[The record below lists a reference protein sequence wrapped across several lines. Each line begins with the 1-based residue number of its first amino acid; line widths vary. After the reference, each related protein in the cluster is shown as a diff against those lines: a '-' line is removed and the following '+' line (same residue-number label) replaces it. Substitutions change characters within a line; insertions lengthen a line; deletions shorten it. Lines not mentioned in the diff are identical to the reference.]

1 MPSYRNMKLSELR
14 NQETGFVVTHEGSP
28 SFRLRLEELGFVPG
42 QEVKRLYASP
52 LGSPIVFAMLGQ
64 RVALRRS
71 EAELIHVT
79 TGRPDENYADEQ
91 RVAKTPVTPNG
102 RPKKHGR
109 PFNIGHHHAPSQP
122 SHPEDFHA
130 MSCSPASCAGCAGC
144 SPRKPLAP
152 KSEGTITIALV
163 GNPNCGKTTVFNA
176 ASGGHER
183 TGNYAGVTVSSVV
196 GETHFEGRT
205 IRFVDLPGTY
215 SLRAYSPEEA
225 YVMHELQKGEIDVV
239 LNVLDVNNLER
250 NLLLTLQLRE
260 LGVPMVGVLNLYDEF
275 EESGSTLDVERL
287 EAHVGMP
294 FVRCVASRKKGV
306 DDAIRS
312 AIRLFDERSAAQAA
326 GTADPIAE
334 TLQSDPHS
342 HADPHALVH
351 HYLADIYHLQEGRA
365 VRFTTALDRWLA
377 KSGLAYVAFFVVMY
391 LVFYITFTLGA
402 YPMDWMDAGIGYL
415 GEKVSLLLPSS
426 WATDLL
432 VEGIIGGVGA
442 VIVFL
447 PNILILYFFISI
459 LEDSGYL
466 ARAALLFDPLLRRVG
481 LHGKSFFPMLT
492 GFGCNVPAVMATR
505 TIESRKSR
513 LITMVTLPFM
523 SCSAR
528 LPVYVVFTGAFF
540 PDNAVGVMFALYVGG
555 ILIAFL
561 SAWML
566 NFVIRRHEES
576 HFVMEVPPY
585 RRPVASS
592 VVRHTWEKGRQ
603 YLRKMGG
610 LILIA
615 SMVVWG
621 LGYFPRAEGEVTASQ
636 QQEQSYLGRAGH
648 LMQPVI
654 APLGFDWRMGV
665 GILAG
670 AGAKELMVSTL
681 GVLYH
686 LDEETA
692 ATVGSGE
699 DEEADSQLT
708 AALRASTSP
717 AAGLSYVVF
726 ALLYF
731 PCLATIAAIRGES
744 GRWRYALFSA
754 LYSTLLAYAA
764 AWMTYQLAS

>member
-1 MPSYRNMKLSELR
+1 MKLSELR
-14 NQETGFVVTHEGSP
+14 NQETGFVVTLDGSP

-52 LGSPIVFAMLGQ
+52 VGSPIVFAMLGQ
-64 RVALRRS
+64 RVALRRI
-71 EAELIHVT
+71 EAELIGIT
-79 TGRPDENYADEQ
+79 TERPDENYADEQ
-91 RVAKTPVTPNG
+91 RVAKNAATATL
-102 RPKKHGR
+102 RRDRKAA
-109 PFNIGHHHAPSQP
+109 PFNIGHRHAPGEP
-122 SHPEDFHA
+122 THPDDFHA

-144 SPRKPLAP
+144 APRKKLAP
-152 KSEGTITIALV
+152 KQEGTITIALV

-196 GETHFEGRT
+196 GETCFEGRT

-225 YVMHELQKGEIDVV
+225 YVMNELQKGEIDVV

-260 LGVPMVGVLNLYDEF
+260 LGIPMVGVLNMYDEF
-275 EESGSTLDVERL
+275 EESGSSLDLERL
-287 EAHVGMP
+287 ETHVGMP
-294 FVRCVASRKKGV
+294 FVPCVASRRRGI

-312 AIRLFDERSAAQAA
+312 ALKLVDAREEALRS
-326 GTADPIAE
+326 GESDPLSSA
-334 TLQSDPHS
+334 LRDDPHS

-351 HYLADIYHLQEGRA
+351 HYLSDIYRLREGRA
-365 VRFTTALDRWLA
+365 VRLSEMLDKWLA
-377 KSGLAYVAFFVVMY
+377 KSGLAYLAFFVVMF
-391 LVFYITFTLGA
+391 LVFHATFTLGA
-402 YPMDWMDAGIGYL
+402 YPMDWMELGIGKL
-415 GEKVSLLLPSS
+415 GEVIGSVLPDS

-432 VEGIIGGVGA
+432 IDGIIGGVGA

-528 LPVYVVFTGAFF
+528 LPVYVVFTAAFF
-540 PDNAVGVMFALYVGG
+540 PDSATYVMFGLYVGG
-555 ILIAFL
+555 ILVAFA

-566 NFVIRRHEES
+566 NFVIRRREES
-576 HFVMEVPPY
+576 HFVMEIPPY
-585 RRPVASS
+585 RRPVPTS
-592 VVRHTWEKGRQ
+592 VLHHTWEKGRQ

-610 LILIA
+610 LILVA
-615 SMVVWG
+615 SVVVWL
-621 LGYFPRAEGEVTASQ
+621 LGYFPRAEGDVTPAQ

-648 LMQPVI
+648 LLRPI
-654 APLGFDWRMGV
+654 IEPLGFDWRMGV

-681 GVLYH
+681 GVLYQ
-686 LDEETA
+686 LDEESA
-692 ATVGSGE
+692 AAVGSGD
-699 DEEADSQLT
+699 DEEADGKLVE
-708 AALRASTSP
+708 AIRATTPP

-754 LYSTLLAYAA
+754 FYSTSLAYVA
-764 AWMTYQLAS
+764 AWLAFRLAS